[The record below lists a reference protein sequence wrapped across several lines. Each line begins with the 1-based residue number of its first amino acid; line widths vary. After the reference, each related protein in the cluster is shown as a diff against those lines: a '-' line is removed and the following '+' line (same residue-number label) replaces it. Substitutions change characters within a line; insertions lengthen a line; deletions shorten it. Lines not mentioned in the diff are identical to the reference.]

1 MPPPPP
7 PSSSCTQDRWSE
19 FARAAF
25 GAARGCGT
33 RAAGGGEV
41 SVCQVQ
47 RTPKCDRFR
56 HARLSGR
63 SAGLRR
69 LEAVIPYPPLSPSH
83 HTHTRAHGQ
92 KNILRRFDSLCAW
105 LAYRP
110 SALRRGLLRAAR
122 AGGQRRQVRRS
133 TRDCGAALSLVEPG
147 CVCSATETRLKVGSS
162 DLGFSPAPCTMR
174 GCNGSPKKIMV
185 ALDNMLPVSS
195 QMGN

>member
-1 MPPPPP
+1 MKCQYVKSREPPNAIV
-7 PSSSCTQDRWSE
+7 S
-19 FARAAF
+19 A
-25 GAARGCGT
+25 T
-33 RAAGGGEV
+33 RD
-41 SVCQVQ
+41 CQ
-47 RTPKCDRFR
+47 
-56 HARLSGR
+56 
-63 SAGLRR
+63 AGLLDCGVWRPSFPT
-69 LEAVIPYPPLSPSH
+69 LPSLPPI
-83 HTHTRAHGQ
+83 THTRAHGP

-122 AGGQRRQVRRS
+122 AGRQRRQVRRS

-147 CVCSATETRLKVGSS
+147 CVCSATETRLKVGSN
-162 DLGFSPAPCTMR
+162 DLGFPPAPCTMR